1 MTNLALRPHDHGI
14 LRRHSSLAGVSVIIN
29 RSVWPGFR
37 KLSAMGEPAAHAQF
51 EFVGDESL
59 VKGGLSK

>member
-1 MTNLALRPHDHGI
+1 MANLALMPHDHGI

-37 KLSAMGEPAAHAQF
+37 KVSEMGEPEAHAQ
-51 EFVGDESL
+51 FVGDESL
-59 VKGGLSK
+59 AKGGLSK